1 MAPKLNY
8 RTMRWVIAGW
18 LTLSTILNLIDRQ
31 SLSILVPFLRDKLH
45 LTVQDYAHVVTAFL
59 VSYTVMYA
67 VGGRFVDWVGERIG
81 MSACIVWWSVCT
93 MLTALVQGALSLAV
107 VRFLLGLGEPANYPA
122 ALRATTIWFRKEER
136 GLPIALFSSGSAV
149 GNVLAPPLIAAITLT
164 FGWRAAFVLPGLLGF
179 IWVAVWLIIYHAPQE
194 FPGVPRE
201 NLGALQDESPKD
213 GTGLIASW
221 FGLLKQRNIL
231 ALVISRFVSDPVW
244 YFYLFWIPEY
254 LKREHGFSLTDIGL
268 YAWIPFVAGAAGG
281 MTAGWTSDVLI
292 SRGTSPVKA
301 RTRVLYIAAA
311 LAPLGMLTSRAHSAA
326 TAIFLIAVMAFVVYC
341 WFINTA
347 AIIPD
352 VVPENVVGSV
362 LGFMGTAGSAAGAVF
377 SLLLGFLLAR
387 YSYGPAFV
395 LAGSMH
401 LLAALILRSLMTET
415 GSTLQNPQ
423 TAVSSSVGGTLK

>member
-1 MAPKLNY
+1 
-8 RTMRWVIAGW
+8 MRWVIAAW

-31 SLSILVPFLRDKLH
+31 SLSILAPFLRDKLH
-45 LTVQDYAHVVTAFL
+45 LSVQGYAHVVTAFL

-81 MSACIVWWSVCT
+81 MATCIVWWSVCT
-93 MLTALVQGALSLAV
+93 MLTALVQGGLGLAI

-122 ALRATTIWFRKEER
+122 ALRATTIWFPKSER

-149 GNVLAPPLIAAITLT
+149 GNVLAPPFIAAITIA

-179 IWVAVWLIIYHAPQE
+179 IWVAVWLMIYHAPKN
-194 FPGVPRE
+194 FPGAATE
-201 NLGALQDESPKD
+201 NPSDLKNKFPHDNHERVG
-213 GTGLIASW
+213 SW
-221 FGLLKQRNIL
+221 FGLLKQRNVL
-231 ALVISRFVSDPVW
+231 ALVVSRFISDPVW

-292 SRGTSPVKA
+292 ARGISPVKA
-301 RTRVLYIAAA
+301 RARVLYIAAA
-311 LAPLGMLTSRAHSAA
+311 LAPLGMLTSRVHSAA
-326 TAIFLIAVMAFVVYC
+326 AAIVLIAVMAFVVYC

-362 LGFMGTAGSAAGAVF
+362 LGFMGTAGSAAGTVF
-377 SLLLGFLLAR
+377 SLLLGYLLAR

-401 LLAALILRSLMTET
+401 LLAALVLRSLMRET
-415 GSTLQNPQ
+415 SPALQNLH
-423 TAVSSSVGGTLK
+423 TAVPSPAGGRLR